1 MKYIYTFLAT
11 ALYFLL
17 ASHAFAVD
25 SSPRINCYGLP
36 GCPDDNKAKPSPP
49 DVSDNSFTQAIVDT
63 ISFVMPYVA
72 IFAIIAVMISGVM
85 YLISAG
91 DEDKV
96 NRAKKWIIWSLL
108 WVLLSVSS
116 WFIIATLWQ
125 LNFNSSNSSNPATMS
140 PN

>member
-11 ALYFLL
+11 AIYYLL
-17 ASHAFAVD
+17 SVHAFAVD

-36 GCPDDNKAKPSPP
+36 WCPDGNKAVPSAPN
-49 DVSDNSFTQAIVDT
+49 VSDNSFTQAIVDT

-72 IFAIIAVMISGVM
+72 IFAIIAVMISWVM
-85 YLISAG
+85 YLLSAG

-108 WVLLSVSS
+108 WVLLSISS
-116 WFIIATLWQ
+116 WYIISTLGQ
-125 LNFNSSNSSNPATMS
+125 LSFKSSNSPATQS

>member
-11 ALYFLL
+11 AIYYLL
-17 ASHAFAVD
+17 SVHAFAVD
-25 SSPRINCYGLP
+25 SAPRINCYGLP
-36 GCPDDNKAKPSPP
+36 GCPDSNKAVPSAPN
-49 DVSDNSFTQAIVDT
+49 VSDNSFTQAIVDT

-72 IFAIIAVMISGVM
+72 VVAIIAIMISWVM
-85 YLISAG
+85 YLLSAG

-108 WVLLSVSS
+108 WVLLSLSS
-116 WFIIATLWQ
+116 WYIISTLGQ
-125 LNFNSSNSSNPATMS
+125 LNFNPSNNPATQS